1 MEIHCF
7 DTFNNP
13 IVDSSINVKINSF
26 ERLGWM
32 VVESFEIV
40 KKFVIKV
47 VNFVINH
54 LYESQNQLVISVNL
68 LYCIRIR
75 FNR

>member
-32 VVESFEIV
+32 VVESFEIY
-40 KKFVIKV
+40 KSGKFC
-47 VNFVINH
+47 H
-54 LYESQNQLVISVNL
+54 
-68 LYCIRIR
+68 
-75 FNR
+75 

>member
-1 MEIHCF
+1 MEKHCF

>member
-54 LYESQNQLVISVNL
+54 LYESQNQFVISVNL

>member
-1 MEIHCF
+1 MNSHSLYTCVLLPDYYLCQLSLRMEIHCF

-32 VVESFEIV
+32 VVESFEIY
-40 KKFVIKV
+40 KSGKFC
-47 VNFVINH
+47 H
-54 LYESQNQLVISVNL
+54 
-68 LYCIRIR
+68 
-75 FNR
+75 